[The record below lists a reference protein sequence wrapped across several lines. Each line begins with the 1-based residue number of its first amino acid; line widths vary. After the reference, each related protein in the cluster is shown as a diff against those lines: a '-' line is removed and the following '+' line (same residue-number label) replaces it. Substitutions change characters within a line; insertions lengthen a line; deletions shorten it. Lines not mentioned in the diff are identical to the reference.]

1 MMRNDK
7 SIIKVVS
14 DYFLSGGLSA
24 IIFDNQYISRGFSIM
39 HVKETQ
45 QILIFCAVFKQK
57 CKLVNRYKVVANLFF
72 LQATTW

>member
-1 MMRNDK
+1 MRNDK

-57 CKLVNRYKVVANLFF
+57 C
-72 LQATTW
+72 